1 MAHAVGASAFG
12 QGASATGNGAVALG
26 QGSIADQANT
36 VSVGAAGAE
45 RSIVN
50 VADGAIVAGSTDA
63 VTGGQLYDTN
73 QAVATA
79 QNTADSALAGATAAQ
94 ATATTAQT
102 TAETAL
108 ADAAT
113 AQGTADTALS
123 TAATEIGRAH
133 V

>member
-1 MAHAVGASAFG
+1 MAHAVGASACG

-50 VADGAIVAGSTDA
+50 VSDGAIVAGSTAA
-63 VTGGQLYDTN
+63 VTGGQLFDTN

-79 QNTADSALAGATAAQ
+79 QNTADSPLAGAQAAQ
-94 ATATTAQT
+94 AAPHTAQT
-102 TAETAL
+102 TAETAP
-108 ADAAT
+108 APPAT
-113 AQGTADTALS
+113 P
-123 TAATEIGRAH
+123 H
-133 V
+133 